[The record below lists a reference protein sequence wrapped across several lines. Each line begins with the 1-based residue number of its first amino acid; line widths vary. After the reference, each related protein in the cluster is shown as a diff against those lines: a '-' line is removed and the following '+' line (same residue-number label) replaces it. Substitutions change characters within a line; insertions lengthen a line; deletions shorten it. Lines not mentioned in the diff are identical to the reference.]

1 MGLTHGDDAAFV
13 ALNTKV
19 GQVMTVTQD
28 QYARLQ
34 AQVGWELANTIVGL
48 KFGYTDKAWR
58 AAIDI
63 LSPSPSFQEYSGMSY
78 EQASREAQRLI
89 EKDGWYRN
97 FDRLATLRA
106 IMQRQRLDTEK
117 AEVGRA
123 QYRDAYANQKQGW
136 GV

>member
-1 MGLTHGDDAAFV
+1 MGLKHGDDVAFAAM
-13 ALNTKV
+13 NIKT

-63 LSPSPSFQEYSGMSY
+63 LSPAPTFEEYSGMSY
-78 EQASREAQRLI
+78 EQASREALRLI
-89 EKDGWYRN
+89 SVEGDWYRN
-97 FDRLATLRA
+97 FDRLAALRA
-106 IMQRQRLDTEK
+106 ILQRQAQLVESQQFRRCGEK
-117 AEVGRA
+117 
-123 QYRDAYANQKQGW
+123 
-136 GV
+136 

>member
-1 MGLTHGDDAAFV
+1 
-13 ALNTKV
+13 
-19 GQVMTVTQD
+19 
-28 QYARLQ
+28 
-34 AQVGWELANTIVGL
+34 
-48 KFGYTDKAWR
+48 
-58 AAIDI
+58 
-63 LSPSPSFQEYSGMSY
+63 MSY